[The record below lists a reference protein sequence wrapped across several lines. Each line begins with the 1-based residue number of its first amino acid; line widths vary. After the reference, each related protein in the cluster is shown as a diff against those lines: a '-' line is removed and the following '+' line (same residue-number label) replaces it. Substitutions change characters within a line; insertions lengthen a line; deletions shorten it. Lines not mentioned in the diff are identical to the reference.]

1 MLITIGKL
9 KITCGLSIPLFN
21 LQSLVINIP
30 TTLWILQ
37 HKSLCYSNRTLFSVP
52 QIKQKKWYN
61 YARLFLELCS
71 YLYFLFFSLIPGLK
85 RFLIGL
91 IYVSCYGALGSIFK
105 SKYLISDEYAV
116 SVHRVR
122 CGNAT
127 YLLYVQNLPSVY
139 QLLYLIIWGRIYLW
153 MYVSIWILVVSKIL
167 FFLCISFVL
176 FVKGGSLHLYRN

>member
-1 MLITIGKL
+1 MCFCVTY
-9 KITCGLSIPLFN
+9 GLSTPPLN
-21 LQSLVINIP
+21 LRSSVINYQESVDSAAQKIY
-30 TTLWILQ
+30 Q
-37 HKSLCYSNRTLFSVP
+37 TLFSAP
-52 QIKQKKWYN
+52 TNKSRKSDLAMQD
-61 YARLFLELCS
+61 
-71 YLYFLFFSLIPGLK
+71 YFLSCILICSCCLFSLIPGLK

-167 FFLCISFVL
+167 FFSVYFICSFC
-176 FVKGGSLHLYRN
+176 